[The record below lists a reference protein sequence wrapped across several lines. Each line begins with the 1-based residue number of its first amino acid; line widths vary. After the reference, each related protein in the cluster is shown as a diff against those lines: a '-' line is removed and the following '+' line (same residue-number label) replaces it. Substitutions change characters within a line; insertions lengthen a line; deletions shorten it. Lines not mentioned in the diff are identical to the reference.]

1 MPRYKTSFQ
10 LTNSESLNAYVT
22 ISVSKASPDP
32 TVSLAY
38 FTSGEA
44 RGVLLDEREEIKEE
58 DGQVLKKP
66 LCPQLLPHCVFLI

>member
-10 LTNSESLNAYVT
+10 LTNSEGLNAYVT

-38 FTSGEA
+38 STSGEA
-44 RGVLLDEREEIKEE
+44 RGVLLDEGEK
-58 DGQVLKKP
+58 
-66 LCPQLLPHCVFLI
+66 